1 MRCQHIAYR
10 PDYKATIECPGL
22 ELRLDASSSTRNLVE
37 IIFQI
42 VGIEH
47 MESLGL
53 SYGSFMS
60 CCVAL
65 VMPSFAVAIKSI
77 KV

>member
-10 PDYKATIECPGL
+10 LDHKQAIECPGL
-22 ELRLDASSSTRNLVE
+22 ELRLDASSSTRTLVE

-42 VGIEH
+42 VRIEH

-60 CCVAL
+60 CCLGL
-65 VMPSFAVAIKSI
+65 VMPSFVVAIQSI